1 MSLQRN
7 TSNMCPYNRN
17 TPNICPNNRN
27 TSNMCQY
34 NRNTP
39 NMCQYNRNTSNM
51 CQYNR
56 NTLKYVHTT
65 EISHLSNNKM
75 MPFCKPLVL
84 KMLIKIVKKYKYKN
98 GNTESSPGDSNL
110 CTIFQHLSVV
120 IR

>member
-7 TSNMCPYNRN
+7 TSNMCPYNRY

-65 EISHLSNNKM
+65 EISHLSNNKT

-98 GNTESSPGDSNL
+98 ENTELSPGDSNL
-110 CTIFQHLSVV
+110 HTIFQHLSVV